1 MMRRS
6 YYELIKNQPKVKV
19 VAQAQ
24 ENNAHRA
31 KMTLLAAASAGIF
44 YFFGYNVW
52 HALLGG

>member
-1 MMRRS
+1 MPKH
-6 YYELIKNQPKVKV
+6 YYELIKNQAKVKV

-24 ENNAHRA
+24 EDTLNKI
-31 KMTLLAAASAGIF
+31 KMMMLAAASAGVF